1 MSEKKPILYSK
12 QTIMNQ
18 RIFWGILAIPVFAIF
33 NACAPG
39 EGHVHAPEINQDSVR
54 AQIMAMEQAY
64 AVASN
69 AKDVEGV
76 AAYYASDAQSMA
88 NDEPTRVGMD
98 AIKAGIQKEFSSDT
112 SGATVSFETTGIWAA
127 GNYATET
134 GTSTVKDKSG
144 SVIRTG
150 KYMTL
155 FELRDGKYIA
165 IRDMWN
171 NDAPMPAAAPA
182 ATPAQ

>member
-1 MSEKKPILYSK
+1 MFIFMTIQK

-18 RIFWGILAIPVFAIF
+18 RNILWALLAPALFMF
-33 NACAPG
+33 NSCAPAATH
-39 EGHVHAPEINQDSVR
+39 EHAPEINQDSVK
-54 AQIMAMEQAY
+54 AQIMALEDAY

-69 AKDVEGV
+69 AKDVDGV
-76 AAYYASDAQSMA
+76 AAYYAADAQSLA
-88 NDEPTRVGMD
+88 DKEPTRVGIE
-98 AIKAGIQKEFSSDT
+98 AIKAGIKKEMEMD
-112 SGATVSFETTGIWAA
+112 TTGGTISFVTTGVWAA

-134 GTSTVKDKSG
+134 GTSTVKDKAG
-144 SVIRTG
+144 NVISSG

-171 NDAPMPAAAPA
+171 NDAPPKK
-182 ATPAQ
+182 